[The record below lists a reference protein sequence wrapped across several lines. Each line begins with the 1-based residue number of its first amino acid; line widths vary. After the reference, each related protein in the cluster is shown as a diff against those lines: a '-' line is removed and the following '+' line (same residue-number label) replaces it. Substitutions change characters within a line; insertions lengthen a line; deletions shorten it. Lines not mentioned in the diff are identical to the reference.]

1 MALQVKSQDAVN
13 TLGSQC
19 VYISEIFKQY
29 QMIWLYKLSHRMLYA
44 HWDPSVFTSVKYLS
58 HIK

>member
-1 MALQVKSQDAVN
+1 MALQVKSQDAVR
-13 TLGSQC
+13 TLGYQC
-19 VYISEIFKQY
+19 VYISEIFKPY
-29 QMIWLYKLSHRMLYA
+29 EMIWLYKLSRRMLCT